1 MKSLAIGLFVFA
13 TLLVSAQEKRKQSKP
28 PDVTLLEVS
37 GRRMGSTIAL
47 DGRLKNSGMRTIERL
62 TLLFDFLG
70 PNGQV
75 LTTKK
80 GVIDKEVLE
89 PQEESSFS
97 LETDAPP
104 RAVAFRVKA
113 EDSAEREL
121 RLEPFESHTID

>member
-1 MKSLAIGLFVFA
+1 MKSLAIGLLVFA
-13 TLLVSAQEKRKQSKP
+13 TLLVPAKEKRKASKP

-37 GRRMGSTIAL
+37 GRRMGNTIAL
-47 DGRLKNSGMRTIERL
+47 DGRVKNSGMRTIQRL

-75 LTTKK
+75 LAAKK
-80 GVIDKEVLE
+80 GMIDKEVLE
-89 PQEESSFS
+89 PEEESSFS

-104 RAVAFRVKA
+104 RAVSFRVKA

-121 RLEPFESHTID
+121 RLEPFEPRTID